1 MLHQRQRDIE
11 RHRDTEDGLARME
24 SGLQVAEQA
33 RVRLESRVL
42 AKEKEIG
49 SLENKAR
56 LSEFKDFR
64 SRVTS
69 YRHVGKQ
76 NGCCDPW

>member
-56 LSEFKDFR
+56 LGGFEHFWS
-64 SRVTS
+64 SVTT
-69 YRHVGKQ
+69 YRHTGKY